1 MTSHDVT
8 IAGYVLVATGA
19 VGLEAAARS
28 GRFDVQSLGTVLS
41 RVMRNRAG
49 RIGMIA
55 AWAWVGMH
63 FFAR

>member
-1 MTSHDVT
+1 MSSHDVT
-8 IAGYVLVATGA
+8 IAGYVLITAGA

-28 GRFDVQSLGTVLS
+28 HRVDVQSIGTVLS
-41 RVMRNRAG
+41 RVMRTRAG
-49 RIGMIA
+49 RIGLVA